1 MEGGV
6 KYNAELS
13 KKLEKQRRKHKLT
26 GMTYRNI
33 KLSAIQ
39 SRMGISTKRFKKTV
53 KQPIK
58 LKLKKTVEELI
69 ASEMEPNLFLKKSVD
84 LIKLLLKKTNTTKDR
99 KKVDNMVIALV
110 NALYYSLRKESN
122 INYNS
127 DATSINT
134 TNENDIW
141 NDPYTLLKTLT
152 RKLEELLTTEDEEL
166 KLELSETI
174 KSALKYGY
182 DQIYVKHKNV
192 EVDELSELF
201 SKL

>member
-1 MEGGV
+1 
-6 KYNAELS
+6 
-13 KKLEKQRRKHKLT
+13 
-26 GMTYRNI
+26 
-33 KLSAIQ
+33 
-39 SRMGISTKRFKKTV
+39 
-53 KQPIK
+53 
-58 LKLKKTVEELI
+58 
-69 ASEMEPNLFLKKSVD
+69 
-84 LIKLLLKKTNTTKDR
+84 LKKTNTTKDR

-152 RKLEELLTTEDEEL
+152 RKLEELLTTDDEEL